1 MERLNVCICGGG
13 QTGHLYAGVLAELD
27 YVHVSLLTRR
37 AGELRLQLP
46 RAGIR
51 VKLPG
56 GEVLHGRPDVV
67 FDEPSHMVPTADVII
82 LALPGHIRPTALAA
96 IAPFIARDRPVH
108 VGAIPGNAGFDW
120 LAAEALPRN
129 VVIWGMR
136 DAPYTAYDL
145 VPGVSV
151 AAGGGPRHR
160 VFACHER
167 EGNVRA
173 EAVSNILAALFGA
186 TFTRANVFLELTLA
200 FGNPVLHIPALYAL
214 MGPSSG
220 NPSGRFAHPLGWWR
234 DLTPTGA
241 GLIKACA
248 DEQYTL
254 IEAVRA
260 RYGWRL
266 ASLRPLEDDL
276 LDNYGGYI
284 SDSSSLLTMLRTNSA
299 FKGLVPLKR
308 TRDGRQ
314 FEIDLTHR
322 IFFEDT
328 HFGLNLLVTLARY
341 LKIDVPTLAA
351 VEAWS
356 ARLTDPQFGMSTD
369 YLPAD
374 PFQGYSEKSAIAA
387 ALN

>member
-1 MERLNVCICGGG
+1 
-13 QTGHLYAGVLAELD
+13 
-27 YVHVSLLTRR
+27 
-37 AGELRLQLP
+37 
-46 RAGIR
+46 
-51 VKLPG
+51 
-56 GEVLHGRPDVV
+56 
-67 FDEPSHMVPTADVII
+67 
-82 LALPGHIRPTALAA
+82 
-96 IAPFIARDRPVH
+96 
-108 VGAIPGNAGFDW
+108 
-120 LAAEALPRN
+120 
-129 VVIWGMR
+129 
-136 DAPYTAYDL
+136 
-145 VPGVSV
+145 
-151 AAGGGPRHR
+151 
-160 VFACHER
+160 
-167 EGNVRA
+167 
-173 EAVSNILAALFGA
+173 
-186 TFTRANVFLELTLA
+186 
-200 FGNPVLHIPALYAL
+200 
-214 MGPSSG
+214 
-220 NPSGRFAHPLGWWR
+220 
-234 DLTPTGA
+234 
-241 GLIKACA
+241 
-248 DEQYTL
+248 L